1 MEIGAITEYVDV
13 AQVVLYVFWVFF
25 FLVIFYLHTEN
36 KREGY
41 PLVSDHIDPSQRK
54 TIVGLTFMPDPKTFK
69 MADGTTVLAPDPS
82 RADKRPLKAS
92 PTAKTG
98 GSTIMPEGDPM
109 LAEVGPGSYAERADH
124 PDWTHDGKPKMVP
137 MRVATDFHVDEN
149 DPDPR
154 GMTVVG
160 TDGGAAG
167 TVTDIWVDLGEFCA
181 RFLEME
187 VAGAGGKKALLPI
200 TMVMVDPKSRQ
211 VQVEA
216 LHSSQFAGIPS
227 LANPD
232 QVTRLEEERI
242 YGYLGAGTLYAT
254 SRRAEPLV

>member
-1 MEIGAITEYVDV
+1 MEIGAITGYVDV

-41 PLVSDHIDPSQRK
+41 PLVSDEVDPSRRK
-54 TIVGLTFMPDPKTFK
+54 KIVGLTYVPEPKIFK
-69 MADGTTVLAPDPS
+69 MADGSEIKAPDPA
-82 RADKRPLKAS
+82 RADNRPLRATA
-92 PTAKTG
+92 TAKTG
-98 GSTIMPEGDPM
+98 GSTIMPNGDPM
-109 LAEVGPGSYAERADH
+109 LAEIGPGSYAERANH

-137 MRVATDFHVDEN
+137 MRVASEFHVDEN

-160 TDGGAAG
+160 TDGAAAG
-167 TVTDIWVDLGEFCA
+167 TVTDIWVDRGEFCA

-187 VAGAGGKKALLPI
+187 VTAVEGKRALLPI
-200 TMVMVDPKSRQ
+200 ALVTVDAKSRQ

-216 LHSSQFAGIPS
+216 VHSTQFRGIPD

-232 QVTRLEEERI
+232 QVTRLEEEKI

>member
-41 PLVSDHIDPSQRK
+41 PLVTDHLDPEKRK
-54 TIVGLTFMPDPKTFK
+54 KIVGLTFVPDPKTFK
-69 MADGTTVLAPDPS
+69 LADGSTVQAPDPA
-82 RADKRPLKAS
+82 RADNRPLKAAA
-92 PTAKTG
+92 TAKTG
-98 GSTIMPEGDPM
+98 GSTIMPNGDPM

-124 PDWTHDGKPKMVP
+124 PDWTFDGKPKMVP
-137 MRVATDFHVDEN
+137 MRIATDFHVDEN

-154 GMTVVG
+154 GMTVIG
-160 TDGGAAG
+160 TDGEPAG
-167 TVTDIWVDLGEFCA
+167 TVTDIWVDRGEFCA
-181 RFLEME
+181 RFLEMAI
-187 VAGAGGKKALLPI
+187 AGVEGKKALLPI
-200 TMVMVDPKSRQ
+200 PMVMVDGKART

-216 LHSSQFAGIPS
+216 LHSTQFAGIPA

-232 QVTRLEEERI
+232 QVTRLEEEKI